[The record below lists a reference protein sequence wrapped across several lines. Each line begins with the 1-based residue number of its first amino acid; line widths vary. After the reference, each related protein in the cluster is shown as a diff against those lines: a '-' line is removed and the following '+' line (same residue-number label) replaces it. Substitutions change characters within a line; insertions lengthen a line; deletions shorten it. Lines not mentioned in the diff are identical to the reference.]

1 MTQYILDLE
10 SDGLIPRMTKVHSIV
25 LKNIQTNE
33 LISCANQEGY
43 YSLDFALD
51 LICNADLLI
60 GHNIVKFD
68 VPALKKIYPWLKLK
82 DSCRFYDTLI
92 TSRLFWPELD
102 GIDHAKWSHI
112 APKYVGRHSL
122 AAWGERLGVA
132 KIKFTG
138 DKTKQDDVKDVWA
151 EWSQSMQIYCMAG
164 HHKFLR
170 DDLSWV
176 PCKDINEGDTVLGFD
191 EFPEK
196 QTGRCFKPTKII
208 KKTTDQAELFRVTL
222 KSGKTFDVT
231 AEHKWLV
238 RNYKS
243 RSSLQNPF
251 ESRTQLIWVE
261 TKDLMKSKCFAI
273 KYMDTWKDVKT
284 WEAGYLAGIFD
295 GEGSVRRHQKW
306 DRLDYSFAQKPGVV
320 HDLACKIINN
330 LGFKYTTRKV
340 LKTGDCDCIRVVGT
354 CYEKLR
360 LLGMIKPA
368 RLIKNAQPFERL
380 GRCEVKGEGDFD
392 EIISITSVGIGVI
405 YKISTD
411 SKTFVLDGYA
421 HHNCEGDV
429 AVSDALYSY
438 MKSQIADP
446 RSLELEHEFAIVM
459 SQQEQFGFPFNEKA
473 AFALV
478 NTLKA
483 ERAEIDDQLQ
493 KVFPPITEKRISAKT
508 GKQLRDRITVFNP
521 ASRQQTVERL
531 KALYPEVT
539 FGATEKGNPK
549 VDDDVLEA
557 LGAKYP
563 EAKLLARY
571 QLLNKRLGQLAD
583 GKEAWLK
590 HCQIYGDGRIHGE
603 IVTNACVSGRCAHKR
618 PNMAQ
623 VPSVGHA
630 YGAECRALFYA
641 PEGWEL
647 VGADASGLEL
657 RALAAMLAY
666 YDRGEYAQLVSN
678 PDRDVH
684 FHNACLFGIHRADL
698 SIDKVTRDLSK
709 RLIYCI
715 LYGGGAKKTGSI
727 ICPEEDQ
734 HVQYEKGKKTIDTF
748 YSNLP
753 AIKQLKDAIDKKI
766 TERGYLVGI
775 DGRRLQIRSRH
786 SALNQLLQSTGAIAV
801 KKATTILYED
811 MTSKGFN
818 FGKDWGFVA
827 HVHDEYQSLVRPEY
841 VELYKEL
848 AIDSFRKSGEY
859 FKLKCP
865 LTGEAKSGKNWM
877 ETH

>member
-10 SDGLIPRMTKVHSIV
+10 SDGLLPKLTKIHCIV
-25 LKNIQTNE
+25 LKDIDTGE
-33 LISCANQEGY
+33 IISCADQSGY
-43 YSLDFALD
+43 SSIKTALD
-51 LICNADLLI
+51 YISKADLLVF
-60 GHNIVKFD
+60 HNGIKFD
-68 VPALKKIYPWLKLK
+68 IPALKKIYPWFKLK

-112 APKYVGRHSL
+112 EPKYVGRHSL

-132 KIKFTG
+132 KIKFTE
-138 DKTKQDDVKDVWA
+138 DKPKQPGESVWA
-151 EWSQSMQIYCMAG
+151 TWTQSMQDYC
-164 HHKFLR
+164 
-170 DDLSWV
+170 
-176 PCKDINEGDTVLGFD
+176 I
-191 EFPEK
+191 
-196 QTGRCFKPTKII
+196 
-208 KKTTDQAELFRVTL
+208 
-222 KSGKTFDVT
+222 
-231 AEHKWLV
+231 
-238 RNYKS
+238 
-243 RSSLQNPF
+243 
-251 ESRTQLIWVE
+251 
-261 TKDLMKSKCFAI
+261 
-273 KYMDTWKDVKT
+273 
-284 WEAGYLAGIFD
+284 
-295 GEGSVRRHQKW
+295 
-306 DRLDYSFAQKPGVV
+306 
-320 HDLACKIINN
+320 
-330 LGFKYTTRKV
+330 
-340 LKTGDCDCIRVVGT
+340 
-354 CYEKLR
+354 
-360 LLGMIKPA
+360 
-368 RLIKNAQPFERL
+368 
-380 GRCEVKGEGDFD
+380 
-392 EIISITSVGIGVI
+392 
-405 YKISTD
+405 
-411 SKTFVLDGYA
+411 
-421 HHNCEGDV
+421 GDV
-429 AVSDALYSY
+429 EVSDALYRY
-438 MKSQIADP
+438 MKSQTADP

-508 GKQLRDRITVFNP
+508 GKQLRDKITVFNP

-539 FGATEKGNPK
+539 FGETEKGNPK
-549 VDDDVLEA
+549 VDDDVLET

-590 HCQIYGDGRIHGE
+590 HCQIYSDGRIHGE

-698 SIDKVTRDLSK
+698 PIDKVTRDLSK

-727 ICPEEDQ
+727 ICPEEDE

-848 AIDSFRKSGEY
+848 AINSFRKSGEY